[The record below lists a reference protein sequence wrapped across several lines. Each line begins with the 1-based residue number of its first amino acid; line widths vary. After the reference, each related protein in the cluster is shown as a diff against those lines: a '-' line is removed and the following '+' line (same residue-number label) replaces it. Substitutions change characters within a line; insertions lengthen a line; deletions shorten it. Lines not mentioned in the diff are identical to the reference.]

1 MLVKGAWRP
10 LITMLNVEEG
20 YLDILKQWWKQFIR
34 TAQPVKLC
42 NQKTSWATIATGE
55 HISSCFSV
63 KPGEVYVTLTNALT
77 YWIHN
82 IPREEYI
89 EYQKLNPA

>member
-1 MLVKGAWRP
+1 MLAKGAWRP
-10 LITMLNVEEG
+10 LITMLIVEEG
-20 YLDILKQWWKQFIR
+20 NLGILKQWWKQFIR

-55 HISSCFSV
+55 HISSDFSV
-63 KPGEVYVTLTNALT
+63 KLGDANVNVANALT
-77 YWIHN
+77 DWIHN

-89 EYQKLNPA
+89 EYQKLNPV